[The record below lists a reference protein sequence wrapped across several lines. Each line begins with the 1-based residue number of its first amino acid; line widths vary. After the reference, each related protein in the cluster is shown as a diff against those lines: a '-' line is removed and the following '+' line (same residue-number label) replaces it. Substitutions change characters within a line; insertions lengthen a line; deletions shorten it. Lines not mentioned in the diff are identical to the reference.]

1 MRLWGLYT
9 RQAGAPRSRAPITCS
24 QGHQRS
30 SGSVRIVSSL
40 LQHDKSRPGGT
51 LEDLWKNRNVVV
63 VHTVDG
69 QRVRLAVTSLN

>member
-1 MRLWGLYT
+1 MFT
-9 RQAGAPRSRAPITCS
+9 RSPAQLREGEN
-24 QGHQRS
+24 
-30 SGSVRIVSSL
+30 VSSL

-69 QRVRLAVTSLN
+69 QRVRLAVTSLNCVPQSKPA